1 MGVPVG
7 ERMLV
12 LDSVR
17 AFPWCVSATPAGP
30 LLFLHGL
37 GSGGFVPI
45 TPRIISP
52 SSAGV
57 QAFPVRKQPR

>member
-7 ERMLV
+7 ERMLA
-12 LDSVR
+12 LNSVR
-17 AFPWCVSATPAGP
+17 AFPCCVSATPAGP

-45 TPRIISP
+45 TPCISP

-57 QAFPVRKQPR
+57 QAFPVRKQPH